1 MTFTFSESEGFYQ
14 MLSEDNFD
22 MITTFPSNRVKT
34 LANEK
39 VKIITFD
46 GDRRQCETR
55 TRLLH
60 CGIEGLLNS
69 CKALLVLGATQPNH
83 DELMKSQ
90 LLFRPDISKLFF
102 AVGDYRRRNRP
113 DYTDLRAIRTE
124 LASAAWQRTRTSLA
138 DLCIAMGGLRLH
150 VFVYIE
156 IAQWL
161 DRRLSWGMLEQQ
173 RLLVQLV
180 LDTQR
185 NRK

>member
-1 MTFTFSESEGFYQ
+1 MTFACSESECFYQ
-14 MLSEDNFD
+14 MLGKDNFN
-22 MITTFPSNRVKT
+22 MIATFPSNRVKT

-39 VKIITFD
+39 VKVITFD
-46 GDRRQCETR
+46 GDQQQCETR
-55 TRLLH
+55 TYLLH
-60 CGIEGLLNS
+60 CGIEGLINS
-69 CKALLVLGATQPNH
+69 CKALLVLGAKQPNH
-83 DELMKSQ
+83 DELMKNQ
-90 LLFRPDISKLFF
+90 PLFRPDISALFF
-102 AVGDYRRRNRP
+102 AVGDYRRSNKP
-113 DYTDLRAIRTE
+113 DRTALRAIRTE

-138 DLCIAMGGLRLH
+138 DLCIAMGGLQLH